1 MAVFADRARRLGVGR
16 LNELDLVF
24 NGSGYG
30 RVITEAEPTAEGG
43 YHFRVEAA
51 DMINLAQIAA
61 DVLGLEQ
68 PHLPRYGTRNLA
80 KWLIRYGCEVW
91 GQPKFLQATARA
103 LIWQPKV
110 D

>member
-1 MAVFADRARRLGVGR
+1 M
-16 LNELDLVF
+16 NELDLVF